1 MSRRDFGAQRGVN
14 EARIPDLQQVSNDL
28 SAGLSAGLSA
38 IALAKAEALAKT
50 EASAKA
56 EALAKAKATSEGG
69 SQRPRGPARVAQ
81 AHRIPTRVIRV
92 IRGRPKGPA
101 RAAQAHPLKRPR
113 EQNPGKSRK
122 IPEKNKKTVRL
133 APTAKQKE
141 PAQPPWPIMTNYQQ
155 LSLIKPFRVKN
166 KKPPPC
172 PAPIHKRGGDGSRR
186 AARLERFSS
195 RQFEKEGGQGYI
207 GINRI

>member
-1 MSRRDFGAQRGVN
+1 MKRRCSARFARPSRDR
-14 EARIPDLQQVSNDL
+14 P
-28 SAGLSAGLSA
+28 
-38 IALAKAEALAKT
+38 
-50 EASAKA
+50 ASANSRSPGKGLCTNKGRDGGVILTFRTWRYESGGMRRTPSA
-56 EALAKAKATSEGG
+56 SRSTDARPASRSVWSARHPRALTQPAAKKTGTCSCTHPKMAL
-69 SQRPRGPARVAQ
+69 Q
-81 AHRIPTRVIRV
+81 A
-92 IRGRPKGPA
+92 
-101 RAAQAHPLKRPR
+101 
-113 EQNPGKSRK
+113 QNPGKSRK
-122 IPEKNKKTVRL
+122 KIKKAVRL
-133 APTAKQKE
+133 APAVKQKE